1 MKEEKGKNFSK
12 DVKMHLACLKEDVTN
27 PTLGCIYIKNG
38 YAYASDRSILVRNDL
53 RDMSNFD
60 DADIEAL
67 DGKYIPADFYKE
79 IIKYDDCLISD
90 EGIECHKD
98 DDKAFFY
105 FKVFG
110 DSKYPNADQ
119 VLENALN
126 KMTVPMPQIGFDVKK
141 MQTLYKALYGANQC
155 KATFKGEG
163 QPIVFYSLE
172 KSSNSV
178 GILMPVTINE
188 D

>member
-1 MKEEKGKNFSK
+1 
-12 DVKMHLACLKEDVTN
+12 
-27 PTLGCIYIKNG
+27 
-38 YAYASDRSILVRNDL
+38 
-53 RDMSNFD
+53 MSNFD

-105 FKVFG
+105 FKEFG

-141 MQTLYKALYGANQC
+141 CKRSTRLYMEPTSAKPRSKERGNLLCSTAWRKVQTA
-155 KATFKGEG
+155 
-163 QPIVFYSLE
+163 
-172 KSSNSV
+172 
-178 GILMPVTINE
+178 
-188 D
+188 

>member
-1 MKEEKGKNFSK
+1 MKEKKGKNFSK

-38 YAYASDRSILVRNDL
+38 YAYASDRIILVRNDL

-79 IIKYDDCLISD
+79 IIKYDDCLISE
-90 EGIECHKD
+90 EGIECHKN

-105 FKVFG
+105 FKDFG
-110 DSKYPNADQ
+110 ETNYPNADK

-126 KMTVPMPQIGFDVKK
+126 KMTVPMPQIGFDVRN
-141 MQTLYKALYGANQC
+141 MQRLYKALYGANQC

-163 QPIVFYSLE
+163 KPIVFYSLE

-178 GILMPVTINE
+178 GLLMPVTINE